1 MIPGDRTPRDPVPGA
16 AIPGDPVPRYPV
28 SGELARRAEAWIT
41 EDPGLADRAELQDL
55 LDAARRDDPAGRA
68 AAAGLADRFA
78 GRLEFG
84 TAGLRGAMGA
94 GPNRM
99 NRAVVRAATAGLARW
114 LREHHPAAA
123 QAGVV
128 LGWDAR
134 HRSAEFAAEATA
146 VLTGAGIRV
155 HLLPGRSP
163 TPLLAFAVRHLS
175 AGAAVMITA
184 SHNPAADNG
193 YKLYLGDGA
202 QIVPPVDAQIEAA
215 IRDVGPLPAIPL
227 GPPDSPLITRHGDE
241 IAQAYLDAI
250 LAASPGVPPPGGVA
264 DLLVVYTPLHGVAGS
279 LMLRAIRR
287 PGYPAPQVVA
297 AQAEPDPY
305 FPTVP
310 FPNPEEPGALDLA
323 LAYARDLA
331 ADLVLASDPD
341 GDRLA
346 VAVPDPAAEGGWR
359 TLTGDQVGAL
369 LGAFVLGAVKLGAVE
384 PGALEDGAL
393 EDGALEAE
401 ALEAGAVEDGALEPG
416 AVEAF
421 ESGVLEAEAFEAG
434 TAEAG
439 AVEAG
444 AVEAGAVEAGAREVG
459 ASAGQGDPRE
469 RLAASTVV
477 SSSLLSKI
485 AAAAGVQYAETLTGF
500 KWIVRAADERPG
512 TRFVFGYEEALG
524 YAVGDVVRDKDG
536 MSAALAMLGLT
547 AQARAAGQSVLD
559 RWDALETAHGVHLT
573 AQLTLPTRAPGEIM
587 AGLRAAPPAALG
599 GSPVRSVT
607 DLAPG
612 SAELPPTD
620 ALILRLDGARVVV
633 RPSGTEPKLKAY
645 LEVTEPVAPGG
656 LAEARR
662 RAGSRMTP
670 LRAAVQALLAPAPS

>member
-1 MIPGDRTPRDPVPGA
+1 MTPGDPPSRDPVPGA

-28 SGELARRAEAWIT
+28 SGDLARRAEAWIT

-55 LDAARRDDPAGRA
+55 LDAAGRDDPAGRA
-68 AAAGLADRFA
+68 AAADLADRFA

-114 LREHHPAAA
+114 LREHRPAAA

-146 VLTGAGIRV
+146 VLTGAGVPV

-175 AGAAVMITA
+175 AGAGVMITA
-184 SHNPAADNG
+184 SHNPPADNG

-215 IRDVGPLPAIPL
+215 IRDVGPLRAIPL

-250 LAASPGVPPPGGVA
+250 LAASPGVPPTAGVA
-264 DLLVVYTPLHGVAGS
+264 GLLVVYTPLHGVAGA
-279 LMLRAIRR
+279 LMLRAIQQA
-287 PGYPAPQVVA
+287 GYPVPQVVA
-297 AQAEPDPY
+297 AQAEPDPH

-346 VAVPDPAAEGGWR
+346 VAVPDAGAAGGWR

-369 LGAFVLGAVKLGAVE
+369 LGAFVLGAVE
-384 PGALEDGAL
+384 PGAL

-401 ALEAGAVEDGALEPG
+401 AFEAGAIEDGALEPG

-421 ESGVLEAEAFEAG
+421 EPGVFEAEAF
-434 TAEAG
+434 
-439 AVEAG
+439 EAG

-547 AQARAAGQSVLD
+547 AQARSAGQSVLD
-559 RWDALETAHGVHLT
+559 WWDALETAYGVHLT
-573 AQLTLPTRAPGEIM
+573 AQLALPTQAPGEIM
-587 AGLRAAPPAALG
+587 AGLRAAPPAALA

-670 LRAAVQALLAPAPS
+670 LRAAARALLAPT

>member
-1 MIPGDRTPRDPVPGA
+1 
-16 AIPGDPVPRYPV
+16 
-28 SGELARRAEAWIT
+28 
-41 EDPGLADRAELQDL
+41 
-55 LDAARRDDPAGRA
+55 
-68 AAAGLADRFA
+68 
-78 GRLEFG
+78 
-84 TAGLRGAMGA
+84 
-94 GPNRM
+94 
-99 NRAVVRAATAGLARW
+99 
-114 LREHHPAAA
+114 
-123 QAGVV
+123 
-128 LGWDAR
+128 
-134 HRSAEFAAEATA
+134 
-146 VLTGAGIRV
+146 V

-175 AGAAVMITA
+175 AGAGVMITA
-184 SHNPAADNG
+184 SHNPPADNG

-215 IRDVGPLPAIPL
+215 IRGAGPLPAIPL
-227 GPPDSPLITRHGDE
+227 GPPGSPLITRHGDE
-241 IAQAYLDAI
+241 IAQAYLDAV
-250 LAASPGVPPPGGVA
+250 LAASPGVPPPGGVP
-264 DLLVVYTPLHGVAGS
+264 DLRVVYTPLHGVAGP
-279 LMLRAIRR
+279 LMLRAIQRA
-287 PGYPAPQVVA
+287 GYPAPQVVA

-346 VAVPDPAAEGGWR
+346 VAVPDPGAADDWR
-359 TLTGDQVGAL
+359 TLTGDQAGAL
-369 LGAFVLGAVKLGAVE
+369 LGAFVLGVFEAGASEADVFE
-384 PGALEDGAL
+384 ADASETSAFETGASETSASETGALE
-393 EDGALEAE
+393 
-401 ALEAGAVEDGALEPG
+401 VW
-416 AVEAF
+416 
-421 ESGVLEAEAFEAG
+421 ES
-434 TAEAG
+434 
-439 AVEAG
+439 
-444 AVEAGAVEAGAREVG
+444 
-459 ASAGQGDPRE
+459 ASQGDPRE

-536 MSAALAMLGLT
+536 ISAALAMLGLT
-547 AQARAAGQSVLD
+547 AQARSAGQSVLD

-587 AGLRAAPPAALG
+587 AGLRAAAPGALG
-599 GSPVRSVT
+599 ESPVRSVT
-607 DLAPG
+607 DLGPG

-620 ALILRLDGARVVV
+620 ALILRLDGARVVL

-645 LEVTEPVAPGG
+645 LEVTEPVAAGG

-662 RAGSRMTP
+662 RAESRMTP
-670 LRAAVQALLAPAPS
+670 LRAGVQALFGPAS